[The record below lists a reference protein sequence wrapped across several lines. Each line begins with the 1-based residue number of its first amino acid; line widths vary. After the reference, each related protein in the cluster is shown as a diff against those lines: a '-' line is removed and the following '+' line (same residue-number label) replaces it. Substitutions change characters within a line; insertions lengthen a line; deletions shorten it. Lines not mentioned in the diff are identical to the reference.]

1 MAQTNGLPFKVVLI
15 PKAKVKEIFWLIKE
29 DLNNILV
36 KAENGYAI
44 NDAYEELTN
53 GNMQLWLVWDSEKR
67 LKKGFVITEIIER
80 PQFKIG
86 SIFVMT
92 GTERKRWQFI
102 AMQNLMDW
110 AKQNGCY
117 KAICYS
123 RKGWSKVFKAHGFKD
138 THVALEINLTTKE
151 RKI

>member
-1 MAQTNGLPFKVVLI
+1 MAQTNGLPFKVVFI

-36 KAENGYAI
+36 KAENGYDVNDVYKELI
-44 NDAYEELTN
+44 NDY
-53 GNMQLWLVWDSEKR
+53 MQLWLVWDSEKR
-67 LKKGFVITEIIER
+67 LKKGFVISEIIER

-86 SIFVMT
+86 SVFVMT
-92 GTERKRWQFI
+92 GTERKRWQYI

-110 AKQNGCY
+110 ARQNGCY

-123 RKGWSKVFKAHGFKD
+123 RKGWAKVFKAHGFKD
-138 THVALEINLTTKE
+138 THLALEINLTNKE
-151 RKI
+151 DK